1 MLNTCFEI
9 LIGLLD
15 VANLVN
21 AFKIG
26 TIWKPEASRVSSS
39 FVLSCHIFILSY
51 PQDLVNKM
59 NADVPASWAK
69 DRAQTS
75 KQLMHF
81 LTDQTVALKS
91 NQNKSLKS
99 VFLLALLD
107 SPSVILSFYFKET
120 EEMKE
125 GVGDKMLLS
134 WTVHLKI
141 RERKCEIYH
150 SEE

>member
-1 MLNTCFEI
+1 
-9 LIGLLD
+9 
-15 VANLVN
+15 
-21 AFKIG
+21 
-26 TIWKPEASRVSSS
+26 
-39 FVLSCHIFILSY
+39 
-51 PQDLVNKM
+51 
-59 NADVPASWAK
+59 
-69 DRAQTS
+69 
-75 KQLMHF
+75 MHF